1 MLSPAIPAM
10 TLQVPAVEA
19 VSTALAELVESAQLL
34 AVPAEGPSRI
44 E

>member
-1 MLSPAIPAM
+1 MPAI

-19 VSTALAELVESAQLL
+19 VSTASAAVEESAQLL
-34 AVPAEGPSRI
+34 AVPPERI